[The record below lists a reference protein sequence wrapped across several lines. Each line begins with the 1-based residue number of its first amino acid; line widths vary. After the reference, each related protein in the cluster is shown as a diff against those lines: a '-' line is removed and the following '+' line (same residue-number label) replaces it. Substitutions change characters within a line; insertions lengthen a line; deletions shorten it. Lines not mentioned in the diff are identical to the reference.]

1 MNDLPASSL
10 AVTCLAAV
18 AFGAAHALMLVRLA
32 QRLVLRTE
40 SRLTARVVLL
50 LVQPLL
56 RLGLATLAALAFWR
70 GGIGPGIG
78 AVAGFW
84 LGRTL
89 VVLMAWRLNWR

>member
-1 MNDLPASSL
+1 MNDLTAGSL
-10 AVTCLAAV
+10 AATWMAAV
-18 AFGAAHALMLVRLA
+18 GFGFTYALLLARLA

-50 LVQPLL
+50 VQPLL
-56 RLGLATLAALAFWR
+56 RLGLATLAALTFWNE
-70 GGIGPGIG
+70 GIGPGIG

-89 VVLMAWRLNWR
+89 TMLVAWRLDWR